1 MTKDYV
7 RLEIATALARKVRV
21 VPVLVDDG
29 TAIWDTAAI
38 FEHLYERHPGR
49 MAKGPFRTRACA
61 QHQRRDPL
69 CV

>member
-1 MTKDYV
+1 
-7 RLEIATALARKVRV
+7 